1 MAKGKKDFTQIY
13 DAVLSSTDE
22 ELTPVEVAELK
33 AESGEDGPTTAEAPG
48 EETPPEA
55 PPVAEEAKAPET
67 TPEPAKEAKKP
78 LTPAQ
83 ERIQELVKERNEY
96 EEALRNERE
105 KWARL
110 EERQNLIREQAA
122 ATQRAEEAARQQAA
136 ENARRAAERPD
147 ATIDPMG
154 AQVWDLN
161 EKTRLL
167 EQRLAEATER
177 AQNGFAQQQVNQ
189 DIQQF
194 SNALQADL
202 MQSKSKFKDYDQAAN
217 YASQAR
223 FKFWKDLGWDDGEAA
238 RRVQAES
245 LAVAKDAL
253 DHGKSPGE
261 VYYNLAASW
270 GYKPENQGSSRGA
283 DVVGSPEA
291 RLAQQAAGAK
301 VQGFGGANVNVQE
314 SETADLDNLSP
325 AQLASMSEE
334 QFLTL
339 LRNPKSA
346 RALQQQISKMELLG

>member
-1 MAKGKKDFTQIY
+1 VAKGKKDFTQIY
-13 DAVLSSTDE
+13 DAVMSSTDE
-22 ELTPVEVAELK
+22 ELTPVEVNELK
-33 AESGEDGPTTAEAPG
+33 AEAGEAVDAVEAP
-48 EETPPEA
+48 ENEPTP
-55 PPVAEEAKAPET
+55 APEEPQSESKPAVE
-67 TPEPAKEAKKP
+67 PEKPEKKP
-78 LTPAQ
+78 LSPAQ

-110 EERQNLIREQAA
+110 EERQNLIKEQAA
-122 ATQRAEEAARQQAA
+122 ATQRAEEAAAQRAA

-147 ATIDPMG
+147 ASIDPMG

-161 EKTRLL
+161 EKTRML
-167 EQRLAEATER
+167 EQKLAEAQTA
-177 AQNGFAQQQVNQ
+177 AQNGFAQAQVNQ

-202 MQSKSKFKDYDQAAN
+202 MHAKGKFADYDQAAN

-261 VYYNLAASW
+261 VYYNLATSW
-270 GYKPENQGSSRGA
+270 GYKSENQGSSRGA

-314 SETADLDNLSP
+314 SETADIDNLSP
-325 AQLASMSEE
+325 AQLASMSED